1 MVDPKIMHALI
12 WRQSGGEPW
21 SFTVPGERRPEVYGT
36 AGDAIGAAHATYPD
50 DVSIRVGLTGPAG
63 YLSIR
68 DRGDVRTVS
77 EHRPCGTSDT
87 QLAERCTASPRLK
100 GDAIDCA
107 IAVYCGSWERPDN
120 AFADAVRIS
129 VANTDAPD
137 FEMPANTE
145 FGLADSAAAL
155 QSHDIAVAPAAA
167 PDDRERAWSSAL
179 FAAESQPFD
188 RSSTGGSASERTA
201 AGAQKS
207 DVSGAGPISTS
218 PRPDSL
224 FVPRSAQRN
233 SP

>member
-12 WRQSGGEPW
+12 WHQSGGEPW
-21 SFTVPGERRPEVYGT
+21 SFTVPAERHPQVYRT
-36 AGDAIGAAHATYPD
+36 VGDAVGATYLN
-50 DVSIRVGLTGPAG
+50 DVSIRVGLTGLPAT
-63 YLSIR
+63 SR
-68 DRGDVRTVS
+68 SATAVMS
-77 EHRPCGTSDT
+77 APCPNIALAARQIT
-87 QLAERCTASPRLK
+87 QLAERCAASPRLK
-100 GDAIDCA
+100 ADPIDCA
-107 IAVYCGSWERPDN
+107 IAVYYGSWERPDN

-129 VANTDAPD
+129 ITNADAPD
-137 FEMPANTE
+137 FEMPANAQLD
-145 FGLADSAAAL
+145 LADSGSAL

-179 FAAESQPFD
+179 FPAKSQPFD

-207 DVSGAGPISTS
+207 DVPGARPISAS
-218 PRPDSL
+218 PRADSL